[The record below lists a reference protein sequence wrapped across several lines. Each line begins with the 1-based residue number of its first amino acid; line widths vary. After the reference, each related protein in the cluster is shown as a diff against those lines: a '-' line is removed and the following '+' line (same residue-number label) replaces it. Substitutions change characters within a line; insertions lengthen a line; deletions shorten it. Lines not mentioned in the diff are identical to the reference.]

1 MAETAGL
8 TVIEPER
15 ERYRADLILVHGLWV
30 GSAIWR
36 AAAAGFAHR
45 GWRCLL
51 LDLPAAQ
58 PPDQVLSWPR
68 FVADVVRERPVKPIV
83 IGHDAGALLALD
95 LAARGAVRGA
105 IAVAPLLE
113 GLHGLLPP
121 VVRAT
126 LRLRRGST
134 SLPPPA
140 WGQPYFERIPPEH
153 SALVRAGLAA
163 EPVSWLREVE
173 QLTAPAAPTVPTLL
187 VAQQADAVASQLLLE
202 ICARGI
208 EADFL
213 RCKGGHWPML
223 EGRVDDW
230 ITQLHRW
237 IIKRVGHGLLILR
250 GDEDLVDEP

>member
-8 TVIEPER
+8 TVIEPES
-15 ERYRADLILVHGLWV
+15 ERYRADLIFVHGLWV
-30 GSAIWR
+30 GSSVWR
-36 AAAAGFAHR
+36 AAVAGFAHR

-51 LDLPAAQ
+51 LDLPPGHGADPGA
-58 PPDQVLSWPR
+58 SWPR
-68 FVADVVRERPVKPIV
+68 FVADVVRERDVKPIV

-95 LAARGAVRGA
+95 LAVRGSVRGV

-113 GLHGLLPP
+113 GLRPVLPATT
-121 VVRAT
+121 RAA
-126 LRLRRGST
+126 LRLRRGAAPVA
-134 SLPPPA
+134 PPG
-140 WGQPYFERIPPEH
+140 WQQPYFERIPAEH
-153 SALVRAGLAA
+153 AAVAQRALRP
-163 EPVSWLREVE
+163 EPVAWLRAVE
-173 QLTAPAAPTVPTLL
+173 RLTEPAAPAVPALL

-223 EGRVDDW
+223 EGAVDEW
-230 ITQLHRW
+230 VTQLHRW
-237 IIKRVGHGLLILR
+237 IIKRIGHGLLILR